1 MSLSLLTW
9 NIHKGFSSNNREFVL
24 HRIRDAL
31 RALDVDLA
39 LLQEVQGEHRG
50 HAARVCDWPAA
61 AQFEFLAD
69 EVWQHHAY
77 GKNAIA
83 DGRHH
88 GNAILSKYPFVAW
101 GNINVSPFSGAS
113 RSLLHG
119 DIHIPERNRH
129 VHVVC
134 LHLGLLGMERRSQLR
149 QLNQHLAGVLERHE
163 AVLVGGDFNDWS
175 ARQVARLLDP
185 ALGLQEVFLRSQRR
199 HARTFPARWPL
210 LCMDRIYFRGLELE
224 SCACLD
230 DRQWRALSDH
240 VPLLARFAL
249 PATVPAMSGTA
260 GCSSPSGDN

>member
-1 MSLSLLTW
+1 MSLSILTY
-9 NIHKGFSSNNREFVL
+9 NIHKGFSSNNRAFVL
-24 HRIRDAL
+24 HSIRDQL
-31 RALDVDLA
+31 RALDVDVA

-50 HAARVCDWPAA
+50 HADRVNDWPAA
-61 AQFEFLAD
+61 SQFEFLAD

-88 GNAILSKYPFVAW
+88 GNAILSKYPFINW

-119 DIHIPERNRH
+119 DIHIPERNQT

-149 QLNQHLAGVLERHE
+149 MLNAHLAAVLEREE
-163 AVLVGGDFNDWS
+163 ALIVGGDFNDWTS
-175 ARQVARLLDP
+175 RQVARVLDP
-185 ALGLQEVFLRSQRR
+185 ALGLQEVFLQSQGR

-210 LCMDRIYFRGLELE
+210 LCMDRLYFRGLTLQ

-230 DRQWRALSDH
+230 DPHWRALSDH

-249 PATVPAMSGTA
+249 PPAGVV
-260 GCSSPSGDN
+260 GSPAAPW